1 MKTEIIHRQFVVTR
15 KAKTETRLHVPHK
28 FAAWAGSL
36 ITFTSVCAVSA
47 LSLDDIQVW
56 AGTGTN
62 RAALVVHWSAP
73 EVRNNSSVESPLAN
87 QSIAWGYRWNDI
99 ADAEDM
105 LAAVAA
111 ADPRFVPVVS
121 SPSQF
126 GISILGFLFD
136 LNGNGIVGLKSG
148 TNVLTKSPTNGFIT
162 INFGSADVFQSLDP
176 GDLYWGGWNGP
187 TWELWSG
194 RNVASDGTNTP
205 DRGFDLYWN
214 RPSGR
219 HGEWRRPSV
228 GVSSLTLTNGLWIGW
243 SVAAGGADFVNTN
256 SPGNIANRLHKRAP
270 KPPVAAPTPLSP
282 YATSIVQAQG
292 PFGPAPYN
300 DPSAVLGMPA
310 TDFYDPF
317 GVFSGGDH
325 FRFVKLVE
333 PAFNLS
339 TNQSTK
345 LITTLSSGA
354 SNSYIIASFDQ
365 PIQDDPAHPYGID
378 FIVFGNAFYGASGAT
393 HDEANMNTLMVGG
406 GGFLEPLKVSVSPGY
421 TGLPGEVIN
430 EPTTWPWYRY
440 DNGPF
445 ADTEFPTHAYK
456 WNRAQTNW
464 SAERMDFTKPV
475 NPALTNVIHPGGTS
489 LSAADAID
497 YYNGSGGG
505 TGFDLRVSGF
515 TTVRYVKVEGI
526 SPDYSD
532 GEVDAFAAVRPATLN
547 DSISVSPA
555 NLTNG
560 AATVRFQQPG
570 ALSNLAASLTF
581 TSLSRF
587 ASARVSAVNNAE
599 DRAGLPV
606 GVLFAVRVDVAPILG
621 SNPVAFVASSR
632 LAAGRDYA
640 GTGSDLHLFR
650 RDGTNWLAQPFTF
663 YSTNNTLEVNTATNA
678 ATLAVVQTPVVPL
691 RVVSGT
697 NGFNFS
703 YAAAAGWLHTLEST
717 TNFVAW
723 QGIQQ
728 VYASQPTNINVFAT
742 NPLPANAFYR
752 VRLELQ

>member
-1 MKTEIIHRQFVVTR
+1 
-15 KAKTETRLHVPHK
+15 
-28 FAAWAGSL
+28 
-36 ITFTSVCAVSA
+36 
-47 LSLDDIQVW
+47 
-56 AGTGTN
+56 
-62 RAALVVHWSAP
+62 
-73 EVRNNSSVESPLAN
+73 
-87 QSIAWGYRWNDI
+87 
-99 ADAEDM
+99 
-105 LAAVAA
+105 
-111 ADPRFVPVVS
+111 
-121 SPSQF
+121 
-126 GISILGFLFD
+126 
-136 LNGNGIVGLKSG
+136 
-148 TNVLTKSPTNGFIT
+148 
-162 INFGSADVFQSLDP
+162 
-176 GDLYWGGWNGP
+176 
-187 TWELWSG
+187 
-194 RNVASDGTNTP
+194 
-205 DRGFDLYWN
+205 
-214 RPSGR
+214 
-219 HGEWRRPSV
+219 
-228 GVSSLTLTNGLWIGW
+228 
-243 SVAAGGADFVNTN
+243 
-256 SPGNIANRLHKRAP
+256 
-270 KPPVAAPTPLSP
+270 
-282 YATSIVQAQG
+282 
-292 PFGPAPYN
+292 
-300 DPSAVLGMPA
+300 
-310 TDFYDPF
+310 
-317 GVFSGGDH
+317 
-325 FRFVKLVE
+325 
-333 PAFNLS
+333 
-339 TNQSTK
+339 
-345 LITTLSSGA
+345 
-354 SNSYIIASFDQ
+354 
-365 PIQDDPAHPYGID
+365 
-378 FIVFGNAFYGASGAT
+378 
-393 HDEANMNTLMVGG
+393 
-406 GGFLEPLKVSVSPGY
+406 
-421 TGLPGEVIN
+421 
-430 EPTTWPWYRY
+430 
-440 DNGPF
+440 
-445 ADTEFPTHAYK
+445 
-456 WNRAQTNW
+456 
-464 SAERMDFTKPV
+464 MDFTKPV

-650 RDGTNWLAQPFTF
+650 RDGTNWLAKPFTF
-663 YSTNNTLEVNTATNA
+663 YSTNNTLEVNTVTNA